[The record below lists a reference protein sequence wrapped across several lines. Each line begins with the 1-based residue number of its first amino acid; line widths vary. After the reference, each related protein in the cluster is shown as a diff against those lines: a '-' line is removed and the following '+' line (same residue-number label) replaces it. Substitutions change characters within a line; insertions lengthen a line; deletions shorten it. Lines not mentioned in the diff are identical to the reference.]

1 MKKLLLILTL
11 ATPVLAETPRQSN
24 KQKLIKG
31 LAYIIRDAAIGTV
44 AGGIMGLI
52 MNNNQNL
59 GHHNPFAFGN
69 ARPNPV
75 ANFAKWGAL
84 LGALLGVGEC
94 ANEFVG

>member
-11 ATPVLAETPRQSN
+11 ATPVLAETPTN

-31 LAYIIRDAAIGTV
+31 LAYIIRDAAVGTV
-44 AGGIMGLI
+44 AGGILGMI
-52 MNNNQNL
+52 VNHNNQNFI
-59 GHHNPFAFGN
+59 NQDPFAFGN

-75 ANFAKWGAL
+75 LNYAKWGAL